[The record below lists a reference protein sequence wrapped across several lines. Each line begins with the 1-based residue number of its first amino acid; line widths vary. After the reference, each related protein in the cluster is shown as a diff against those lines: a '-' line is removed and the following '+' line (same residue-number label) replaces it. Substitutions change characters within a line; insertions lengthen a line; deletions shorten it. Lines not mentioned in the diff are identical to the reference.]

1 MYEANSPF
9 WWGFSSPVLSVCDY
23 SPSNFHAPLHRQDAR
38 RRVKKRTPRVGN
50 LARKVRRLQK
60 EWIFRAK
67 QEQQRND
74 WEQQRNNWE
83 QQWNGQQQLKNSFVN
98 TSGRVAES
106 SSHASRSPTIAGDV
120 QTTIRLIPKTLTA
133 ALRSTQSATPLLAT
147 PRLRGSGTL
156 MASPRQK
163 TILSAL
169 HLLHRNLDYNLGRAG
184 EGQKMRRHVAVSL
197 VTSSTHLPFC

>member
-50 LARKVRRLQK
+50 LTRKVRRLQK

-67 QEQQRND
+67 Q
-74 WEQQRNNWE
+74 EQQRNNWE

-120 QTTIRLIPKTLTA
+120 QTTIRLIAKTLTA
-133 ALRSTQSATPLLAT
+133 ALRSAQSATPLLAT
-147 PRLRGSGTL
+147 SRLRGSGTL

-184 EGQKMRRHVAVSL
+184 ERQNIRRHVAVSL